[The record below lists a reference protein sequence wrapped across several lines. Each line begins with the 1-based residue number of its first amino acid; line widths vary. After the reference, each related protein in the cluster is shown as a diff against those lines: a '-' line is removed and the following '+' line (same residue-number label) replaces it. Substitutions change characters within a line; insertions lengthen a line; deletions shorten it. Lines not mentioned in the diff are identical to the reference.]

1 MVGFVATNPGTL
13 CVSGGQHEDTAI
25 WPHSPCIAAQHA
37 IRVAVFA
44 LPTAHCTIGMTA
56 TARISRPASD
66 RTVRL
71 KTLGIEHIHSRPRV
85 KSVSKT
91 LDDSTALRCLDGLT
105 KVLVPRVENGYNT
118 AFAAFRHLA
127 TQSIH
132 GSGGLIEKRR

>member
-1 MVGFVATNPGTL
+1 
-13 CVSGGQHEDTAI
+13 
-25 WPHSPCIAAQHA
+25 
-37 IRVAVFA
+37 
-44 LPTAHCTIGMTA
+44 MTA
-56 TARISRPASD
+56 KARISRLASD

-85 KSVSKT
+85 KSLSKT
-91 LDDSTALRCLDGLT
+91 LDDSTALRSLDGLT
-105 KVLVPRVENGYNT
+105 KVLVLVPRVENGYNM